1 MGSSRLPK
9 KVLMKLGRKTTLEY
23 MIERVKKSKLIEKV
37 VVATTNDPKDDQI
50 FDLCRKKKINCF
62 RGSENDVL
70 DRYYQTSKKYNASI
84 VVRLTSDCPLIDP
97 NLIDLTIKLYINN
110 NVDYASNTVPP
121 ENKKFP
127 DGTDVEVF
135 SFQLLEKAWIEA
147 TNPNDRE
154 HVTFFFWKNNNGFK
168 TILLDNNED
177 WGKYRITIDYPE
189 DLELVREIILKLSE
203 KNKYGYVHEIVDILK
218 NYPELVK
225 INSMHSWGA
234 NW

>member
-97 NLIDLTIKLYINN
+97 NLIDLTIKFGLIF
-110 NVDYASNTVPP
+110 
-121 ENKKFP
+121 KK
-127 DGTDVEVF
+127 
-135 SFQLLEKAWIEA
+135 
-147 TNPNDRE
+147 
-154 HVTFFFWKNNNGFK
+154 
-168 TILLDNNED
+168 
-177 WGKYRITIDYPE
+177 
-189 DLELVREIILKLSE
+189 
-203 KNKYGYVHEIVDILK
+203 
-218 NYPELVK
+218 K
-225 INSMHSWGA
+225 IRNRSVIFCCH
-234 NW
+234 